1 MVTTLWRLRLLGVVT
16 SAALA
21 LASLALS
28 PFAGA
33 DNGATGYP
41 RAELFIDTAGGVTH
55 RFDVEVASTSGQRS
69 HGLMFRTK
77 LAPDDGML
85 FVWDREDILGM
96 WMKNTFIPL
105 DMLFIDRDGRIA
117 HIAANTTPH
126 SLKVVSSRSRVRAAL
141 ELAGGSAA
149 RLGIA
154 PGDMVRSEALPRQP

>member
-1 MVTTLWRLRLLGVVT
+1 MTAPWRLRLLGVV
-16 SAALA
+16 APVALA
-21 LASLALS
+21 VASVAPS

-33 DNGATGYP
+33 ENGATGYP
-41 RAELFIDTAGGVTH
+41 RAALFIDTVGGATH
-55 RFDVEVASTSGQRS
+55 RLDVEVASTGERRS
-69 HGLMFRTK
+69 HGLMYRTQ
-77 LAPDDGML
+77 LAAGTGML
-85 FVWDREDILGM
+85 FVWERDEIAGM

-126 SLKVVSSRSRVRAAL
+126 SLKVISSRRRVRAAL

-154 PGDMVRSEALPRQP
+154 PGDMVRSEALPRGP